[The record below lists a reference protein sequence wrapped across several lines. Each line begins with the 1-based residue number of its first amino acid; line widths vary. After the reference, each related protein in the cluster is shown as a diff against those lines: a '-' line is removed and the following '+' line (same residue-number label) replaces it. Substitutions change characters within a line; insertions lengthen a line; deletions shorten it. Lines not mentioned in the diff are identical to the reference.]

1 MSNRTLHGPRA
12 TSSAPAAE
20 PIQLKASRVKWSR
33 LLKFLLQVGLIAGV
47 ATAIGLYI
55 TGASLFLHA
64 NGIVT
69 RERIRVASPFEA
81 RITDVYVHPGDSVI
95 QGQQIARVE
104 SGWMLRTMTDIAA
117 ERARISTR
125 VAQLEARRSFIAATL
140 PVAETS
146 AKQAKQFMDEL
157 DKARAQG
164 LAVWRSTQEISAAWL
179 IAQDKAAGLRAER
192 ESLETELA
200 VNRSALV
207 DATKA
212 HDDLKH
218 AYNDGVLFAASTG
231 IVGPTVGV
239 AGQVLTGQ
247 NSVADIYV
255 GSSFVLAYLPDS
267 YLMDLDEGDH
277 VCVRAY
283 NRTFNAKIESIL
295 PVTEAMPAE
304 FQIPVKVRDR
314 GQLVKVELLDPTT
327 FAIGQK
333 IDVTGSVTGDCKV
346 GVGTIATQTIARLK
360 GLMQTAAAKAM

>member
-1 MSNRTLHGPRA
+1 MADLPTA
-12 TSSAPAAE
+12 
-20 PIQLKASRVKWSR
+20 LKASRVKWSR
-33 LLKFLLQVGLIAGV
+33 LWKFLFNVSLIALV
-47 ATAIGLYI
+47 AATIALYV
-55 TGASLFLHA
+55 TGASVFLHA

-81 RITDVYVHPGDSVI
+81 SIKDVFVHPGDPVVK
-95 QGQQIARVE
+95 GQKIARVE
-104 SGWMLRTMTDIAA
+104 SPWMLRTMTDIAA

-125 VAQLEARRSFIAATL
+125 VAQLEARRAFIAATL

-157 DKARAQG
+157 DKARGKG

-200 VNRSALV
+200 VNTSALA

-212 HDDLKH
+212 HDDLKK
-218 AYNDGVLFAASTG
+218 AYNDGLLLAASTG

-247 NSVADIYV
+247 NSVADIYT
-255 GSSFVLAYLPDS
+255 GDSFVLAYLPDS
-267 YLMDLDEGDH
+267 YLMDLSDGDH

-295 PVTEAMPAE
+295 PVTEALPAE

-314 GQLVKVELLDPTT
+314 GQLVKVQLTDPTT

-333 IDVTGSVTGDCKV
+333 IDVTGSVVGDCRA
-346 GVGTIATQTIARLK
+346 GVGTLAMQTISRVT
-360 GLMQTAAAKAM
+360 GLFQSIAAKGS